1 MPATSSSRS
10 RTYSLVSDV
19 TLHVAS
25 CLPTAVADTSAEIYR
40 IVSSKAL
47 DAGEVAPFSQ
57 EGGHRIDVTKPA
69 DTPSKEGK
77 CC

>member
-1 MPATSSSRS
+1 MVLTPST
-10 RTYSLVSDV
+10 
-19 TLHVAS
+19 
-25 CLPTAVADTSAEIYR
+25 EIYR
-40 IVSSKAL
+40 IVSSKPL
-47 DAGEVAPFSQ
+47 DAGDATPFSQ